1 MLSQKNPLVGGLD
14 HKLEE
19 PMADKLNPVM
29 DYDEHNKTYDL
40 FLGLVKYGIA
50 GLVVLLILMA
60 IFLL

>member
-1 MLSQKNPLVGGLD
+1 
-14 HKLEE
+14 
-19 PMADKLNPVM
+19 MADKLNPVM